1 LLHAEPGT
9 VVLLAVLIVVE
20 VVVVVIGVVAVVV
33 VVVVVVVG
41 GAVVVL
47 VVVVLGA
54 VERKVASTMYQL
66 VAAPRVRLP
75 CCGPAALDRM
85 SSRSEASLPLCTS
98 RRYGTLGLLPGVA
111 QPGLP
116 PVRTAATTSP
126 PAGTGAV
133 GPTLA

>member
-1 LLHAEPGT
+1 
-9 VVLLAVLIVVE
+9 
-20 VVVVVIGVVAVVV
+20 
-33 VVVVVVVG
+33 
-41 GAVVVL
+41 VL

-116 PVRTAATTSP
+116 PVRTAATTSA
-126 PAGTGAV
+126 PARTGSVRVRVCDVERKAGEAATPWTNSGDTAGV
-133 GPTLA
+133 VTVRGADGAE